1 MGPRCPQTLLPVPV
15 YVSPT
20 PTPELILVDVWVAE
34 VDKRRCNQVVRART
48 TEKRRDAHR
57 RRRAGRTSRASPPRL
72 RSSLT
77 PSFLPHSRRL
87 PRAQLKDIS
96 AALPLTDMPHV
107 KRVRRVAAADASPE
121 SLKVLLCPVGVSA
134 AGAAD
139 WPAAAS
145 ALVERHALSPERAQ
159 VPGLA
164 PRTREQWE
172 EWTRVW
178 PIVWQKP
185 NRHLGADA
193 EDLSPE
199 AAAEMRRWMSR
210 ALLAAS
216 ERGVGERNETEHSA
230 GSEEEARAA
239 AEAVALPCARNA
251 VLLVDPVGS
260 RVVAVGRDATG
271 GWRAGGAAATK
282 TNGATKTHPLRHA
295 AFAAIDAAS
304 ASDIA
309 THGADHDPEAAATA
323 AANVNSAG
331 SGFVISGEEGP
342 DAAPLVGAKRAR
354 EKQEKNL
361 GEKLTAL
368 HGRPYLCTGYDA
380 YCAREPCVMCAMALV
395 HSRVR
400 RVVYG
405 VPNAKAGALGGGP
418 AAPLHGQRTLNHHY
432 DVFSFGLD
440 ERGFAAAAEA
450 AGRPG

>member
-145 ALVERHALSPERAQ
+145 ALVERHALTPERAQ

-164 PRTREQWE
+164 PRTGSSGRSGRAYGPSCGRNP
-172 EWTRVW
+172 TGTLART
-178 PIVWQKP
+178 P
-185 NRHLGADA
+185 RT
-193 EDLSPE
+193 S
-199 AAAEMRRWMSR
+199 RRRRRRRCRWMSR
-210 ALLAAS
+210 ALS
-216 ERGVGERNETEHSA
+216 RPERRRREKRNRTLGGVG
-230 GSEEEARAA
+230 GSRAR
-239 AEAVALPCARNA
+239 LQRQSRFRARNA
-251 VLLVDPVGS
+251 VLLVDPAVPGS
-260 RVVAVGRDATG
+260 PPSAATR
-271 GWRAGGAAATK
+271 RAGGRWRRGGYENERSDDAPVATRRVR
-282 TNGATKTHPLRHA
+282 GDRRGVCVGHR
-295 AFAAIDAAS
+295 DARRGPRS
-304 ASDIA
+304 RGGGDR
-309 THGADHDPEAAATA
+309 GCERELCRFRVRDLWRG
-323 AANVNSAG
+323 G
-331 SGFVISGEEGP
+331 SGRC
-342 DAAPLVGAKRAR
+342 PLGGAKRAR

-361 GEKLTAL
+361 G
-368 HGRPYLCTGYDA
+368 
-380 YCAREPCVMCAMALV
+380 
-395 HSRVR
+395 
-400 RVVYG
+400 
-405 VPNAKAGALGGGP
+405 
-418 AAPLHGQRTLNHHY
+418 
-432 DVFSFGLD
+432 
-440 ERGFAAAAEA
+440 
-450 AGRPG
+450 